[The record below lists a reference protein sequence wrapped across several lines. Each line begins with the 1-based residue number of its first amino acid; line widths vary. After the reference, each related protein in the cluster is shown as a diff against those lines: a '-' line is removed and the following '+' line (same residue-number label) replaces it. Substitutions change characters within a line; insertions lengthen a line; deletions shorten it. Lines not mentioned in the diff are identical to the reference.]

1 MFSVRRHLCG
11 GICVGTPLWGYRAGR
26 ACGLL
31 APTWGAGLC
40 CRCVTGAPHPR
51 DPAHGTPHGSVPSEP
66 PHRLDLCL
74 HQPASQ
80 MRRCGHLWAPSD

>member
-40 CRCVTGAPHPR
+40 CRSVCDGGSPPPGPCARHSPRFCSIRATPSPGPVPAP
-51 DPAHGTPHGSVPSEP
+51 T
-66 PHRLDLCL
+66 RLGDE
-74 HQPASQ
+74 AV
-80 MRRCGHLWAPSD
+80 WAPMGT